1 MEREKLDV
9 EAVRRDFP
17 MLATRFPDLADRP
30 LVYLDSAATAQKPRA
45 VLDTLVRHYE
55 AACATIHR
63 GVHALSV
70 EATRAFEA
78 ARARL
83 ARFVG
88 ARDAREVV
96 FVRGTTEAINLVADS
111 YGRGFV
117 PGDEI
122 IVSELEHHSN
132 LVPWQLTAA
141 RTGARLRVWPMD
153 DGGELPLDGLEAL
166 LGPRTRLVAVAHVSN
181 ALGTVNPIGEIAARV
196 HRAGAVL
203 LVDGAQGAPHLPV
216 DVQALGCDFYAFSGH
231 KLYGPTGIGVLW
243 GRQALLEQ
251 MPPYQGGGDM
261 IESVRFD
268 GTTYLPPP
276 HRFEAGTPAIAEAL
290 ALAAAVDY
298 LDGLGR
304 ARVVAHEAA
313 LIAHAVAR
321 LAAAEGV
328 RLVGAPRERAG
339 VVSFLVDGVH
349 PHDLGTVLDREGI
362 AIRTGHHCAQP
373 VMAHFGVPATAR
385 LSVGLYNTVEEIDLL
400 VDAVERA
407 RRRFQ

>member
-1 MEREKLDV
+1 MEHEKLDV
-9 EAVRRDFP
+9 AAVRRDFP
-17 MLATRFPDLADRP
+17 MLATRLWDRP

-45 VLDTLVRHYE
+45 VLDALVAYYE
-55 AACATIHR
+55 AHCATIHR

-70 EATRAFEA
+70 EATRAFEG

-83 ARFVG
+83 GRFVG
-88 ARDAREVV
+88 ASDAREVV

-111 YGRGFV
+111 YGRRFA

-122 IVSELEHHSN
+122 VVSELEHHSN
-132 LVPWQLTAA
+132 IVPWQLVAA

-153 DGGELPLDGLEAL
+153 NRGELPLDGLEAL

-181 ALGTVNPIGEIAARV
+181 ALGTVNPIAAIAARV
-196 HRAGAVL
+196 HQAGAVL
-203 LVDGAQGAPHLPV
+203 LVDGAQAAPHLPI
-216 DVQALGCDFYAFSGH
+216 DVQALGCDFYALSGH

-243 GRQALLEQ
+243 GRRALLED

-268 GTTYLPPP
+268 QTVYLPPP
-276 HRFEAGTPAIAEAL
+276 HRFEAGTPAIAEAI

-298 LDGLGR
+298 LDGVGQK
-304 ARVVAHEAA
+304 RVAAHEAA
-313 LIAHAVAR
+313 LLAHAVAQ
-321 LAAAEGV
+321 LEAAEGV

-339 VVSFLVDGVH
+339 VVSFLVEGVH

-362 AIRTGHHCAQP
+362 ALRTGHHCAQP
-373 VMAHFGVPATAR
+373 VMEHFGVPATAR
-385 LSVGLYNTVEEIDLL
+385 LSVALYNTVEEIDTL
-400 VDAVERA
+400 VAAVARA
-407 RRRFQ
+407 RRKFQ

>member
-1 MEREKLDV
+1 MEHEKLDV
-9 EAVRRDFP
+9 AAVRQDFP
-17 MLATRFPDLADRP
+17 MLATRLWDRP

-45 VLDTLVRHYE
+45 VLAALTAYYE
-55 AACATIHR
+55 AHCATIHR

-83 ARFVG
+83 GRFVG
-88 ARDAREVV
+88 AGDAREVV

-111 YGRGFV
+111 YGRRFS

-122 IVSELEHHSN
+122 VVSELEHHSN
-132 LVPWQLTAA
+132 IVPWQLVAA

-153 DGGELPLDGLEAL
+153 DRGELPLDGLEAL

-181 ALGTVNPIGEIAARV
+181 ALGTVNPIAAIAARV

-203 LVDGAQGAPHLPV
+203 LVDGAQAAPHLPV
-216 DVQALGCDFYAFSGH
+216 DVQALGCDFYALSGH

-243 GRQALLEQ
+243 GRRALLED

-261 IESVRFD
+261 IESVRFEQ
-268 GTTYLPPP
+268 TVYLPPP
-276 HRFEAGTPAIAEAL
+276 HRFEAGTPAIAEAI

-298 LDGLGR
+298 LDGLGQR
-304 ARVVAHEAA
+304 RVAAHEAA
-313 LIAHAVAR
+313 LLAHAVAQ
-321 LAAAEGV
+321 LEAAEGV
-328 RLVGAPRERAG
+328 RLVGVPRERAG
-339 VVSFLVDGVH
+339 VVSFLVEGVH

-362 AIRTGHHCAQP
+362 ALRTGHHCAQP
-373 VMAHFGVPATAR
+373 VMDHFGVPATAR
-385 LSVGLYNTVEEIDLL
+385 LSVALYNTVEEIDTL
-400 VDAVERA
+400 VAAVARA
-407 RRRFQ
+407 RRKFQ